1 MAEAETEAEGPPRRK
16 DHSGWDSVA
25 ERLLEQNF
33 LLTALEL
40 YTESLETGREISR
53 LRDFFS
59 NPGNFGPTQ
68 PQQLTGLGRFKCY
81 YDKTVLL
88 YPTTPRTHEN
98 RLILILK
105 YNPLI

>member
-1 MAEAETEAEGPPRRK
+1 MADAELEGEAPQRRK

-25 ERLLEQNF
+25 ERLLEHNY

-40 YTESLETGREISR
+40 YTESLEAGREISR

-68 PQQLTGLGRFKCY
+68 PQPLSSLGK
-81 YDKTVLL
+81 
-88 YPTTPRTHEN
+88 
-98 RLILILK
+98 
-105 YNPLI
+105 